1 MWSYLHEI
9 SNEIKLIKV
18 LRVTIAREQERSN
31 GKLFN
36 GLRVS
41 NSHKKAIDAGYTFN
55 ATNFHTLEVVNF
67 KVYFISIKS

>member
-1 MWSYLHEI
+1 M
-9 SNEIKLIKV
+9 
-18 LRVTIAREQERSN
+18 TIAREWERSN

-41 NSHKKAIDAGYTFN
+41 NSHEKAIDVGYTFN

-67 KVYFISIKS
+67 KAYFISIKSKMKF